1 MARGHNRKG
10 RSKYPDR
17 YMTVFYYF
25 VESPAWRSLDT
36 YARSVYFELRY
47 RYNGRNNGGIAA
59 SVRELAKAINCSNR
73 PIIRALQELQD
84 RGFIIAV
91 QKGSFNWKTRIDGSE
106 KNRATV
112 WLLTELPQNE
122 PVQELTA
129 RKDFMKWEPKRN
141 DLKEKKADVSVHPYR
156 CASATIG
163 HDMGAEKQPMVLL
176 EHPSSPVL
184 EDGSVLKGN
193 TYNIPYTPTK
203 NINGMGG

>member
-47 RYNGRNNGGIAA
+47 RYNGRNNGAISA
-59 SVRELAKAINCSNR
+59 STRELAKAINCSDK
-73 PIIRALQELQD
+73 PITRALRELEE
-84 RGFIIAV
+84 RGFIVSI
-91 QKGSFNWKTRIDGSE
+91 QKGSFNWKTRIDGNE
-106 KNRATV
+106 KNRASV

-129 RKDFMKWEPKRN
+129 RKDFMKWKPKNNKVQEKNAVVPEPPHRRIN
-141 DLKEKKADVSVHPYR
+141 AVIKK
-156 CASATIG
+156 
-163 HDMGAEKQPMVLL
+163 PMVVQERLAVVPEPPL
-176 EHPSSPVL
+176 STNTDDEWPPSN
-184 EDGSVLKGN
+184 D

>member
-91 QKGSFNWKTRIDGSE
+91 QKGSFNWKTRIDSSE

-129 RKDFMKWEPKRN
+129 RKDFMKWGPKQN
-141 DLKEKKADVSVHPYR
+141 DLKEKKADVPVHPYR
-156 CASATIG
+156 CASASIG
-163 HDMGAEKQPMVLL
+163 HDMGAEKQPMVIL